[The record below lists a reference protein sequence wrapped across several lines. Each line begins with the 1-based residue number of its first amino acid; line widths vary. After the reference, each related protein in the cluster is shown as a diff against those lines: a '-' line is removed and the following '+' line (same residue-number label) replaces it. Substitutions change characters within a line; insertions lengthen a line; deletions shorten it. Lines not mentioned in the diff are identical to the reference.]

1 MHDSFDSWSIKAL
14 KNYITTLSDK
24 PSIYFNSQASKN
36 FNQRIIARMVLIS
49 KQKEKKFTNQKQKE

>member
-36 FNQRIIARMVLIS
+36 FNQRIIARMALIS
-49 KQKEKKFTNQKQKE
+49 KEKKFTNQKQKE